1 MLPENRILAVS
12 SMYNVEEWIGRT
24 INSVLKQEY
33 SNYKYILVDDVSTDK
48 TVEIVKR
55 MTENID
61 NIEVITNST
70 KKYSLQN
77 IYEGIRAL
85 DPQKEDIILTL
96 DGDDWLAGTQVF
108 ETINEKYNET
118 DCWMTWGSYL
128 EFPQGMR
135 GIESSAYPIE
145 ELRNENFDFRKGKWR
160 VSHLRTFKYGLFE
173 KIKYEDFL
181 DWNGEFYKTSI
192 DKAFMYPMIEMARE
206 RSEFIDDILYVYNF
220 NNPLNVHK
228 ARRELQLKT
237 SHYLKEMKQP
247 YSKIR
252 EL

>member
-1 MLPENRILAVS
+1 
-12 SMYNVEEWIGRT
+12 MYNVEAWIERT
-24 INSVLKQEY
+24 VNSVIRQEY
-33 SNYKYILVDDVSTDK
+33 SNYKYILVDDMSEDN
-48 TVEIVKR
+48 TVDLVKKLIQG
-55 MTENID
+55 ID
-61 NIEVITNST
+61 NIEVRTNTT

-77 IYEGIRAL
+77 IYEGIQAL
-85 DPQKEDIILTL
+85 KPQKEDIILTL
-96 DGDDWLAGTQVF
+96 DGDDWLAGTQVLS
-108 ETINEKYNET
+108 TVNNRYNVT

-128 EFPQGMR
+128 EFPQGVR
-135 GIESSAYPIE
+135 GIESSDYPVE
-145 ELRNENFDFRKGKWR
+145 ELNDEHFCFRKGKWR

-247 YSKIR
+247 YSKIE